1 MRLLS
6 VLPLTLILA
15 ACGGGSGGS
24 GSNGDGLD
32 LPDIKPP
39 VTGPGAQAID
49 CSIDKSKTLAHPLP
63 EYPGYSRPD
72 GDIGG
77 FDPQAMFE
85 IAAAGL
91 LLTMSKSE
99 EGFLH
104 TGPTWTIIDGN
115 VTRTIRYQQDDS
127 DGESWTVL
135 LNGSEEIDGETVV
148 YDDRKS
154 LEIFQHDDCNLEYN
168 TYHKTNGSLETKY
181 TTSSVYESLHQ
192 AFDSSGR
199 VTAEIRTKVAADRS
213 GVSLAIDK
221 EPPISEHPVT
231 ETTWD
236 SQGNVLETRFCTGY
250 QGYTASGC
258 VASSGG

>member
-1 MRLLS
+1 MRVVVVSTALL
-6 VLPLTLILA
+6 LA
-15 ACGGGSGGS
+15 ACGGSGG
-24 GSNGDGLD
+24 GSNDNGLGG
-32 LPDIKPP
+32 LPDTRPP

-49 CSIDKSKTLAHPLP
+49 CSIDKSQPLAHPLP

-77 FDPQAMFE
+77 FDPQAMFD
-85 IAAAGL
+85 IAAGSL
-91 LLTMSKSE
+91 LIAMSSSK
-99 EGFLH
+99 EGPLH

-154 LEIFQHDDCNLEYN
+154 LEIFQYADCNLEYN
-168 TYHKTNGSLETKY
+168 TYDETNGSLESKY
-181 TTSSVYESLHQ
+181 TTSSVYESLHLG
-192 AFDSSGR
+192 FNGSGG

-236 SQGNVLETRFCTGY
+236 SAGELLEIRYCTGY

>member
-1 MRLLS
+1 MRVVVVSTALL
-6 VLPLTLILA
+6 LA
-15 ACGGGSGGS
+15 ACGGSGG
-24 GSNGDGLD
+24 GSNDDGLGG
-32 LPDIKPP
+32 LPDTKPP

-49 CSIDKSKTLAHPLP
+49 CSIDKSQTLAHPLP
-63 EYPGYSRPD
+63 EYPGYIRPD

-77 FDPQAMFE
+77 FDPQAMFD
-85 IAAAGL
+85 IAAGSL
-91 LLTMSKSE
+91 LLAMSKSE

-104 TGPTWTIIDGN
+104 TGPTWTIIDDN
-115 VTRTIRYQQDDS
+115 VTRTIRYQQHDS

-154 LEIFQHDDCNLEYN
+154 LEIFQYDDCNLEYN
-168 TYHKTNGSLETKY
+168 TYDETNGSLESKY

-192 AFDSSGR
+192 GFNSSGG

-236 SQGNVLETRFCTGY
+236 SAGELLQIRYCTGY